1 MNEQE
6 REAIKTLQDVV
17 KSCSYLMPRGWLDR
31 HLEDAKEAVET
42 LAVKYKGEEIKEAID
57 WFQGEILLCKIR
69 LQDGTAG
76 KETARQKRFYE
87 LAVEALT
94 HETAL

>member
-1 MNEQE
+1 MNE
-6 REAIKTLQDVV
+6 RESIETLRDVV
-17 KSCSYLMPRGWLDR
+17 SACAIMMPQAWRES
-31 HLEDAKEAVET
+31 HLADAKEAVET

-94 HETAL
+94 HEKAL